1 VRRTGKQD
9 RQHMPDPRHHNQS
22 QPDRE
27 PLVQYEDLEQATGFT
42 QISNAVLRC
51 YPELSDGEK
60 MTYAVLK
67 SFAYVGPET
76 FVGEETLARARS
88 VTISTI
94 SRHLSRLVEIG
105 LVKVRRRGQGKTNIW
120 IITRIPRD
128 KLEEY
133 IDQWRPKLTVHKRKS
148 RRSSAAPK
156 DPPQNAQT
164 QTSQNAQVIE
174 VQDAQV
180 KSSQNPQAE
189 EEESEEQEK
198 EPQGRRNRPGNGSL
212 STGDNSS
219 MTTGT
224 SAGIGANSLEGGI
237 VENSGDS
244 QQGFSTGVETV
255 ENLARMVAEQF
266 GVPAQEEKIA
276 HYLAQYDPHVVQEA
290 LETVTARLEHGDE
303 IRTPVAYFYTV
314 VRVAQAEHDAGQ
326 ADRRRDDSERRVIAR
341 NWARSLMREW
351 PLDQVQAILTDT
363 YHDET
368 FVDEIIQEIAEGA
381 R

>member
-1 VRRTGKQD
+1 
-9 RQHMPDPRHHNQS
+9 MPDPRHHNQS

-94 SRHLSRLVEIG
+94 SRHLSRLVEVG

-133 IDQWRPKLTVHKRKS
+133 IDQWRPNLTVHKRKS

-156 DPPQNAQT
+156 GPPQNAQT
-164 QTSQNAQVIE
+164 QTSQNAQVKE
-174 VQDAQV
+174 AQEPQV
-180 KSSQNPQAE
+180 KNQRNPQAE
-189 EEESEEQEK
+189 EEKPEEEEK
-198 EPQGRRNRPGNGSL
+198 EPQGRGNRPGNGSL
-212 STGDNSS
+212 STGDNTS
-219 MTTGT
+219 MTTAT
-224 SAGIGANSLEGGI
+224 SAGIGANSLEGGV
-237 VENSGDS
+237 VENPGGS

-255 ENLARMVAEQF
+255 ENLAQMVAEQF
-266 GVPAQEEKIA
+266 QVPAQEEKIA
-276 HYLAQYDPHVVQEA
+276 HC
-290 LETVTARLEHGDE
+290 
-303 IRTPVAYFYTV
+303 
-314 VRVAQAEHDAGQ
+314 
-326 ADRRRDDSERRVIAR
+326 RRRRLRTTSPSMTRTWCRRPSRRSQRAWSTATLSASPSPTSTRSCGSHRPSTMRARRIA
-341 NWARSLMREW
+341 
-351 PLDQVQAILTDT
+351 
-363 YHDET
+363 
-368 FVDEIIQEIAEGA
+368 GA
-381 R
+381 MTASAA

>member
-1 VRRTGKQD
+1 
-9 RQHMPDPRHHNQS
+9 MPDPRNHNQS

-94 SRHLSRLVEIG
+94 SRHLSRLVDVG

-133 IDQWRPKLTVHKRKS
+133 IDQWRPNLTVHKRKK

-156 DPPQNAQT
+156 GPPQKAQT
-164 QTSQNAQVIE
+164 QTSQNT
-174 VQDAQV
+174 QV
-180 KSSQNPQAE
+180 KEMQDPQVKNPRNPQAE
-189 EEESEEQEK
+189 EEESREDEV
-198 EPQGRRNRPGNGSL
+198 EPQGRSNRPGNGSL
-212 STGDNSS
+212 STGDNTS
-219 MTTGT
+219 MTALSSLGNE
-224 SAGIGANSLEGGI
+224 ANSLEGGV
-237 VENSGDS
+237 VENSEGS
-244 QQGFSTGVETV
+244 QQAFSTGVETV
-255 ENLARMVAEQF
+255 ENLAALAAEQF
-266 GVPAQEEKIA
+266 GVPEQEQKIA
-276 HYLAQYDPHVVQEA
+276 HYLAQYDPQVVQEA
-290 LETVTARLEHGDE
+290 LDTVTARLEHGDE

-314 VRVAQAEHDAGQ
+314 VKVAQAERDEAQ
-326 ADRRRDDSERRVIAR
+326 ADRQRDDSERRVIAR

-351 PLDQVQAILTDT
+351 PLEQVQAILADT

-368 FVDEIIQEIAEGA
+368 FVEEIIQEIADGA